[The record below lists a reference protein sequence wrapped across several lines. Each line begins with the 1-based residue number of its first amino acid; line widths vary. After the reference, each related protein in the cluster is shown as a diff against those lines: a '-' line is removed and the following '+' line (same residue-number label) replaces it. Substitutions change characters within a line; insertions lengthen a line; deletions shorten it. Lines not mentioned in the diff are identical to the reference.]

1 MGEKMKHLKVLILI
15 GGMLLI
21 VNCKTTP
28 SVELRTDKEHSLL
41 GKQYMESTLV
51 VGSASDVIKPEKKAA
66 MIVVSERNVIKPE
79 KIAAMIVG
87 SKKSKNVGINKGQT
101 TYIHMNEETFMNL
114 LNADPDKLSQIEG
127 IWSNEKKTYKIGF
140 QKAEGKGKYFAFILN
155 SQEPTM
161 KKGEI
166 IAEFIETKYG
176 NTFSTK
182 YYLEDKRKVDTKTY
196 ISENGMLMIFLVK
209 WKKESVVFFKNFP
222 DSYIK

>member
-1 MGEKMKHLKVLILI
+1 
-15 GGMLLI
+15 MLLI

-41 GKQYMESTLV
+41 GKQYMTATMV
-51 VGSASDVIKPEKKAA
+51 VGSKRSVIKPE
-66 MIVVSERNVIKPE
+66 NVD
-79 KIAAMIVG
+79 
-87 SKKSKNVGINKGQT
+87 INKGQT
-101 TYIHMNEETFMNL
+101 TYINMNEETFINL
-114 LNADPDKLSQIEG
+114 LNADPDNLSQIEG
-127 IWSNEKKTYKIGF
+127 IWSNEKKTYKIGI

-196 ISENGMLMIFLVK
+196 IDEHGMLMIFLIK
-209 WKKESVVFFKNFP
+209 WKKESVVFLKNFP
-222 DSYIK
+222 DTFNK